1 MISGMGVD
9 AREEEFGIR
18 LSRYL
23 RYFKPMLDIALVLLS
38 LPLTLPIIAVLAAMV
53 KLTSPGPA
61 LLRLNCIG
69 REGRNFRQWR
79 LRSVYLHS
87 VANGQQG
94 LGTADDRNSAL
105 TPLGRFMIRT
115 QLNRL
120 PQIFN
125 VLAGEMSLV
134 GPCAEAGDPSKQ
146 ICATTQMMLLVRPG
160 IFGPEQLMNDAR
172 FNLIDRRSLILAY
185 VAEAGFRTDLR
196 VMFAATM
203 R

>member
-1 MISGMGVD
+1 MVSGTSVE
-9 AREEEFGIR
+9 ARGEEFGIR

-23 RYFKPMLDIALVLLS
+23 RYFKPALDVALVLLS
-38 LPLTLPIIAVLAAMV
+38 LPLTLPIILTLALLV

-69 REGRNFRQWR
+69 RNGRTFGQWR
-79 LRSVYLHS
+79 LRSVFIPSDAEHE
-87 VANGQQG
+87 NGPTA
-94 LGTADDRNSAL
+94 LGH
-105 TPLGRFMIRT
+105 FMIRT

-134 GPCAEAGDPSKQ
+134 GPCAEIGTQASLACP
-146 ICATTQMMLLVRPG
+146 ATQLALLVRPG
-160 IFGPEQLMNDAR
+160 IFGPEQLLKDATYNR
-172 FNLIDRRSLILAY
+172 TDRRSLILAY

-196 VMFAATM
+196 VILAATL
-203 R
+203 RSA